1 MIRRAVMAAKRLVR
15 PLVPD
20 TVMARLRLRQHSRMI
35 RNNVDIYES
44 ERSSAKR
51 WLKLTPDTYRVV
63 SGSPPRGGR
72 SDSVSIGSVDPEL
85 ADFLGWHG
93 SELVV
98 RGVVNRPSMAGMR
111 VVEPVIS
118 PLSIVTSAEV
128 LAELP
133 VDEST
138 RAEQVLTFAIDAGR
152 RIGLIP
158 EMTREQVAAS
168 KPRIERPAIVVLSAV
183 PLHDIGG
190 GSRASQIAFELLR
203 RGYHVTFVNRYPSS
217 ETSDLGLRYV
227 HQDLE
232 QLSYDRFD
240 PDDLVSRSSSG
251 TVIIEA
257 PTREFLDVASAL
269 KSSGWSVVYD
279 LIDDWTDT
287 SLGGDWY
294 AADVERDIVGLADG
308 ISCSAEDLV
317 GHIARLGREA
327 SLVPNGVNEVVFG
340 LLGETAR
347 PADMPEGPSIIYH
360 GSLYGSWF
368 DWGALERVAV
378 AFPSHSLVI
387 IGDARGVPQ
396 AMPPNVHF
404 LGLKAQSELGAYLTR
419 SDVGLVP
426 FVVSD
431 VTHAVS
437 PLKVYEYLASGLP
450 VAAPP
455 LRPLL
460 DLSGVC
466 TDVDLAKAVEQAM
479 AVEKPDRA
487 QALKDHSWGSRLRI
501 MMATVGEDLRDVEN
515 DGAVVFTRPPTH
527 YDKQS
532 RWVTAS

>member
-1 MIRRAVMAAKRLVR
+1 
-15 PLVPD
+15 
-20 TVMARLRLRQHSRMI
+20 MI

-44 ERSSAKR
+44 ERSLAKR
-51 WLKLTPDTYRVV
+51 WLKLTPDTYRVI

-72 SDSVSIGSVDPEL
+72 SDSVSFGSVDPEL

-93 SELVV
+93 SEVVV

-133 VDEST
+133 VDDAS
-138 RAEQVLTFAIDAGR
+138 RAEQVLSFAVDAGR

-158 EMTREQVAAS
+158 ELTREQVDAS
-168 KPRIERPAIVVLSAV
+168 KPRIERSAIVVLSAV

-190 GSRASQIAFELLR
+190 GSRASQIAFECLR
-203 RGYHVTFVNRYPSS
+203 RGYHVIFVNRYPSS

-227 HQDLE
+227 HENLE

-240 PDDLVSRSSSG
+240 PDNLVSRSDDG
-251 TVIIEA
+251 IVIIEA
-257 PTREFLDVASAL
+257 PTREFLDLASAL
-269 KSSGWSVVYD
+269 KSWGWSVIYD
-279 LIDDWTDT
+279 LIDDWSDS

-294 AADVERDIVGLADG
+294 AADVEQDIVGLADG
-308 ISCSAEDLV
+308 IACSAEDLV
-317 GHIARLGREA
+317 QHIAAFGRDA

-340 LLGETAR
+340 IDGQTDR
-347 PADMPEGPSIIYH
+347 PSDMPEGPSIVYH

-368 DWGALERVAV
+368 DWVALERAAV
-378 AFPSHSLVI
+378 AFPNHSLVI
-387 IGDARGVPQ
+387 IGDTRGIPHT
-396 AMPPNVHF
+396 MPPNVHF
-404 LGLKAQSELGAYLTR
+404 LGLKAQSELSAYLTR

-460 DLSGVC
+460 DVAGVY
-466 TDVDLAKAVEQAM
+466 TDMDLVKAVEQAM
-479 AVEKPDRA
+479 EVERPDRVE
-487 QALKDHSWGSRLRI
+487 ALKHHSWGSRLRV
-501 MMATVGEDLRDVEN
+501 MLATVGQDLRDVEN

-527 YDKQS
+527 YDKKS
-532 RWVTAS
+532 RWVKAI